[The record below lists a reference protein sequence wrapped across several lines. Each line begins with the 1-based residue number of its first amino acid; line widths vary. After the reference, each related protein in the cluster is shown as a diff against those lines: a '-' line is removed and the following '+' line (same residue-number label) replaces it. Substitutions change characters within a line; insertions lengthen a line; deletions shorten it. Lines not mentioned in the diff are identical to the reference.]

1 MEAEPDCARILSQG
15 TVSSGVASRQD
26 GTGPGPAGGVSVER
40 YRQLVSGVAHDLGN
54 LLGVARNYALFVQG
68 QLSVGQAAADIVE
81 VVQTTQAAINL
92 LGRLRLFVG
101 SDGPPEELTEPH
113 QQLLQL
119 VPDLEQQ
126 LGPMVHLELEEDPA
140 SSGWEV
146 NMDPETFRQVVTDL
160 VDNARDAL
168 PGAGAVRLSVRSV
181 VAPDGTWLAV
191 QVEDDGHGM
200 DAAVLARAFTPFFST
215 RKDQGRLGLGLS
227 GVATA
232 VERAGGHL
240 ELASTPGRG
249 TCVTVHLP
257 ATRAGGG

>member
-1 MEAEPDCARILSQG
+1 MEAKPDCARIPSQG
-15 TVSSGVASRQD
+15 TVPSGVAGQQ
-26 GTGPGPAGGVSVER
+26 GGPGPGPAGGVAVER

-54 LLGVARNYALFVQG
+54 LLGVARNYALFVQEQVSGG
-68 QLSVGQAAADIVE
+68 QVAADIVE
-81 VVQTTQAAINL
+81 VVQTTQAAIDL

-113 QQLLQL
+113 RQLAQL

-126 LGPMVHLELEEDPA
+126 LGPTVHLELEADPA
-140 SSGWEV
+140 SSRWEV
-146 NMDPETFRQVVTDL
+146 DMDPETFRQVVTAL

-168 PGAGAVRLSVRSV
+168 PGAGSVRLSVRSV
-181 VAPDGTWLAV
+181 VAPDRTWLGV

-215 RKDQGRLGLGLS
+215 HKDRGRLGLGLP

-249 TCVTVHLP
+249 TCVTAHLP
-257 ATRAGGG
+257 ATHSGGG